1 MKTVFKILH
10 WTPRIICILAILLV
24 SMFAFD
30 AFESDQSIWQQIS
43 GFLIHL
49 IPTYILVAFL
59 IVAWKWELIGGVLFS
74 LIGLGFAPFIYQHN
88 YHMNHS
94 VWMSL
99 GIILMI
105 NFPFIVVG
113 ALFMV
118 NHFMKKKNTLK

>member
-1 MKTVFKILH
+1 MKTAFKILQ

-24 SMFAFD
+24 SMFALD
-30 AFESDQSIWQQIS
+30 AFESDQSIWQQIG

-88 YHMNHS
+88 YHINHS

-105 NFPFIVVG
+105 NFPFVVVG
-113 ALFMV
+113 VLFMF
-118 NHFMKKKNTLK
+118 NHFMMKKNTLK

>member
-1 MKTVFKILH
+1 MKTAFKILQ

-24 SMFAFD
+24 SMFALD